1 MGFSPV
7 NQTVLLKN
15 SNGETIPFLLS
26 DFDYFSLSRAQT
38 SMIFSA
44 QCSMSLLLALVLI
57 LTSKKEKRKTLLFFL
72 NIGGLITV
80 FIRACLQCAYLSGTW
95 VSYSVQF
102 LAEFQLLSQKDFY
115 ISIVTSCIPIFII
128 LFIELSLLIQIRV
141 VYATDKRFQIPLTTF
156 FSMIIIAVLTFW
168 ILAAVQNSMAVL
180 SQTHFGHSGLWGSPW
195 PYTAARISF
204 AFSIFIGC
212 IVFIYK
218 LLVTIYRR
226 HKMGVKEFGP
236 LQIIFIMSCQTLI
249 IPVILIL
256 IDFGVKITG
265 FSSLTQ
271 ALVVMSL
278 PLSSLWAS
286 SKVEN
291 TKNNVRPTYYNDM
304 KSIGDYS
311 IESTP
316 SSLTKPLYMGF
327 RKPSYFSEYS
337 KSPFYDDYFDDNGC
351 KLDILVE
358 KSLNVLPE
366 KK

>member
-1 MGFSPV
+1 MVFSPV

-15 SNGETIPFLLS
+15 SKGDTIPFLLS
-26 DFDYFSLSRAQT
+26 DFDEFSLSRAQT

-44 QCSMSLLLALVLI
+44 QCAMSLLLAIVLI
-57 LTSKKEKRKTLLFFL
+57 LTSKREKRKTLLFFL

-102 LAEFQLLSQKDFY
+102 LGEFELLSQKDFY
-115 ISIVTSCIPIFII
+115 VSIIASCIPIFII

-141 VYATDKRFQIPLTTF
+141 VYATEKKLQIPLTIA
-156 FSMIIIAVLTFW
+156 FSIIIIVVIIFW

-195 PYTAARISF
+195 PYTVARISF

-212 IVFIYK
+212 MVFIYK
-218 LLVTIYRR
+218 LLITIYRR

-249 IPVILIL
+249 IPAILIL
-256 IDFGVKITG
+256 VDFGVKITG

-291 TKNNVRPTYYNDM
+291 NKNNAAPTYYKDM

-316 SSLTKPLYMGF
+316 SSFTKPPYMGF

-337 KSPFYDDYFDDNGC
+337 RSPFYEEYFDDNGS
-351 KLDILVE
+351 KLIY
-358 KSLNVLPE
+358 
-366 KK
+366 

>member
-72 NIGGLITV
+72 NIGGLITCTISRRV
-80 FIRACLQCAYLSGTW
+80 
-95 VSYSVQF
+95 
-102 LAEFQLLSQKDFY
+102 
-115 ISIVTSCIPIFII
+115 SIVVAKRLLYINCHII
-128 LFIELSLLIQIRV
+128 V